1 MSSFV
6 HMSFRGISRHS
17 VLVVAVAV
25 GCHHAS
31 KPAPVA
37 VNRTCPVREAS
48 TTGATPNRVRIDGPV
63 FRVGD
68 RVVLVVDDSTRGI
81 TVVRASASGTGFTF
95 DSIPG
100 VSWPRAEEIES
111 ATVLK
116 QFEVQSR
123 VTPCEVEGGMSLRTK
138 RSGP

>member
-1 MSSFV
+1 MSI
-6 HMSFRGISRHS
+6 RGVSQRS
-17 VLVVAVAV
+17 VLVVAMAG
-25 GCHHAS
+25 GCHHAP

-37 VNRTCPVREAS
+37 VNPTCPARETFTA
-48 TTGATPNRVRIDGPV
+48 GATPNRIHIDGPV

-81 TVVRASASGTGFTF
+81 TVVRGSAPGAGFTF

-116 QFEVQSR
+116 RLEVQSR
-123 VTPCEVEGGMSLRTK
+123 VTPCEVEGGISLRTN
-138 RSGP
+138 RSGT